1 MFSSMS
7 RLGLLATLSAL
18 ILTGCVT
25 SYTYRDGPGG
35 DYYYAEPRVEY
46 YDVYGYPYGSIGYGY
61 PAGWYGHFGFGFGNL
76 PYSRYGFPYSAYG
89 YRYGYPYGVYPY
101 WRYTHRPPRH
111 RPPGGPGPG
120 NGPGNGPGGG
130 PRFTDNEGGPWRNL
144 DRFRNREHRPVTPGG
159 GGTPPAVVVRE
170 RRAPI
175 SLPDSSPSPRP
186 RIEAPRARMIDT
198 PRPRPSMPARS
209 ERPEREFRRG
219 EEP

>member
-35 DYYYAEPRVEY
+35 DYYYAEPRVEH

-61 PAGWYGHFGFGFGNL
+61 PAGWYGHFGFGFGYM
-76 PYSRYGFPYSAYG
+76 PYSRYGFPYGAFG
-89 YRYGYPYGVYPY
+89 YRSGYPYGFYPY

-111 RPPGGPGPG
+111 RPPGGHGPG

-144 DRFRNREHRPVTPGG
+144 DRFRNREHRPQNPGGGNTPGG
-159 GGTPPAVVVRE
+159 GVQNPRPPVSLQGGTPVR
-170 RRAPI
+170 
-175 SLPDSSPSPRP
+175 RP
-186 RIEAPRARMIDT
+186 RIEAPRPSIDA
-198 PRPRPSMPARS
+198 PRPRPAMPART
-209 ERPEREFRRG
+209 ERPERAFRRG

>member
-1 MFSSMS
+1 MFSPMS

-46 YDVYGYPYGSIGYGY
+46 DDVYGYPYGSIGYGY
-61 PAGWYGHFGFGFGNL
+61 PAGWYGHFGFGFGYM
-76 PYSRYGFPYSAYG
+76 PYSRYGFPYGAFG
-89 YRYGYPYGVYPY
+89 YRSGYPYGYYPY

-111 RPPGGPGPG
+111 RPPVGPGPG
-120 NGPGNGPGGG
+120 NGPGSGPGGG

-144 DRFRNREHRPVTPGG
+144 DRFRNREHRPQNPGG
-159 GGTPPAVVVRE
+159 GSMPGGGVSNPRAPVSLQGGTPVR
-170 RRAPI
+170 
-175 SLPDSSPSPRP
+175 RP
-186 RIEAPRARMIDT
+186 RIEAPRPSMDA
-198 PRPRPSMPARS
+198 PRPRPAMPART
-209 ERPEREFRRG
+209 ERPERAFRRG

>member
-1 MFSSMS
+1 MFSAMS

-61 PAGWYGHFGFGFGNL
+61 PAGWYGHFGFGFGYM
-76 PYSRYGFPYSAYG
+76 PYSRYGFPYGAYG
-89 YRYGYPYGVYPY
+89 YRSGYPYGYYPY

-130 PRFTDNEGGPWRNL
+130 PRFTDSEGGPWRNL
-144 DRFRNREHRPVTPGG
+144 DRFRNREHRPVNPGGGNTPGG
-159 GGTPPAVVVRE
+159 QVANP
-170 RRAPI
+170 RAPV
-175 SLPDSSPSPRP
+175 SVSGGKPLQRP
-186 RIEAPRARMIDT
+186 RIEAPRPRVDA
-198 PRPRPSMPARS
+198 PRPRPAMPARS

>member
-1 MFSSMS
+1 MNDRGVPMLSPMS
-7 RLGLLATLSAL
+7 RLGLVATLSAL

-35 DYYYAEPRVEY
+35 DYYYAEPRVEH
-46 YDVYGYPYGSIGYGY
+46 YDAYGYPYGSIGYGY
-61 PAGWYGHFGFGFGNL
+61 PAGWYGHFGFGFGYM
-76 PYSRYGFPYSAYG
+76 PYSRYGFPYGAFG
-89 YRYGYPYGVYPY
+89 YRHGYPYGHFPY

-120 NGPGNGPGGG
+120 SGPGGG

-144 DRFRNREHRPVTPGG
+144 DRFRNREHRPVRPGG
-159 GGTPPAVVVRE
+159 GNNNPPGVVARE

-175 SLPDSSPSPRP
+175 SLPDASPPPRP
-186 RIEAPRARMIDT
+186 RMEA
-198 PRPRPSMPARS
+198 PRPRPSTPARTG
-209 ERPEREFRRG
+209 RPEREFRRG